1 MMLVQEEEVKEL
13 SEVVNCRYT
22 QAACLAAHLYALTS
36 VLGALHPS
44 YAVPLSL
51 VQDSISQRLSSS
63 ACVAETLE
71 DISQGELTTFRLN
84 INLKVK

>member
-1 MMLVQEEEVKEL
+1 MMLLQEEKAKEL

-36 VLGALHPS
+36 VLGTLHPS

-51 VQDSISQRLSSS
+51 VQDSVAQRLSSS

-71 DISQGELTTFRLN
+71 EISQGKLTAF
-84 INLKVK
+84 KHEKFQG